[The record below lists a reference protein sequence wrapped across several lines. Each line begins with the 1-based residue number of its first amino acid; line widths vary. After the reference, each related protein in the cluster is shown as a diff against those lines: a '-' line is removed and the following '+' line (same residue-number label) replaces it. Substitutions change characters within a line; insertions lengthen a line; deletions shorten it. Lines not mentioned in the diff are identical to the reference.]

1 MNGKDIKEYI
11 AKKNR
16 LVAKIG
22 SQKTN
27 LNLQNKIIKALQ
39 RDIIK
44 RRKLI
49 EEHKKILTRLK
60 ESEQNLLNS
69 LDNALIKKDEIK
81 ESIKNLRKTK
91 KEMANEK

>member
-16 LVAKIG
+16 LVLEIKR
-22 SQKTN
+22 QKTN
-27 LNLQNKIIKALQ
+27 LDLQNKIIKALQ
-39 RDIIK
+39 RAIIK

-49 EEHKKILTRLK
+49 EEHKNILTRLK

-91 KEMANEK
+91 KEKRNEK